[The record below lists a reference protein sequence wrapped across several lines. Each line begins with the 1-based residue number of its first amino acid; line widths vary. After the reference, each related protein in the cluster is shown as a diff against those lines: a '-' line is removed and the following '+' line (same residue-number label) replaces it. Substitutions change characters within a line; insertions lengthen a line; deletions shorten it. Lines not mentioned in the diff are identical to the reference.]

1 MIGFTVILVFAILY
15 YIVFRINHKIHTNKL
30 LKEHQLEWDEMKQK
44 LKDKGATEQD
54 ILEKH
59 LEYIEHLRDTRHQ
72 KYGACFPHI

>member
-1 MIGFTVILVFAILY
+1 MIGFIVILVFAILY
-15 YIVFRINHKIHTNKL
+15 YIVFRINYKIHTNKL

-54 ILEKH
+54 ILDKYCEYNQH
-59 LEYIEHLRDTRHQ
+59 LLQTRHR